1 MWAGV
6 VPYEPSLE
14 RAPMQPRRGFS
25 LLEVVVVIGVIA
37 LLLALTLPAVQ
48 SAREAAR
55 RTQCQNNL
63 RQILLATQNF
73 HDVEGSLP
81 SFYNGTSLQYPLGEW
96 DLFHMHSWRVML
108 LPYLEQS
115 ALREQVEWDALATE
129 DVNLPVAQT
138 AVATYLCPSGDDPSN
153 MGSGRLHDAILVAKD
168 DIEEKHKYYVVR
180 SDYDA
185 MAGIIVRPDPL
196 PAGADYDSVEFV
208 RWGIWGWPVFE
219 KRTTTGSKLLRY
231 RSGKFRD
238 VTDGLSNTI
247 AVVERAG
254 KPLDLLD
261 GKPNVTED
269 NPDADYPGQ
278 VGWSASNTFIWALN
292 GSGVGVNE
300 SNSRGIYS
308 FHPGGANVGIADGS
322 VRILSDATDFDTLV
336 KLYGRSDGGLPE

>member
-1 MWAGV
+1 MT
-6 VPYEPSLE
+6 
-14 RAPMQPRRGFS
+14 
-25 LLEVVVVIGVIA
+25 LLEVLVAIGVIG
-37 LLLALTLPAVQ
+37 LILAIALPAIQ

-81 SFYNGTSLQYPLGEW
+81 SFYNGTSLEYPLQEG

-115 ALREQVEWDALATE
+115 ALREQIVWDALATE
-129 DVNLPVAQT
+129 DANIPVAQT
-138 AVATYLCPSGDDPSN
+138 PVATYLCPSGNDPSH
-153 MGSGRLHDAILVAKD
+153 MGWGRRYDAIALDKD
-168 DIEEKHKYYVVR
+168 DIQEKHKYHVVR

-185 MAGIIVRPDPL
+185 MAGIVDWP
-196 PAGADYDSVEFV
+196 DSVGAGTDSNSVDFV
-208 RWGIWGWPVFE
+208 HWGIWGWPVFE

-247 AVVERAG
+247 AIVERAG
-254 KPLDLLD
+254 KPLDLLN
-261 GKPNVTED
+261 GKPNVTEY
-269 NPDADYPGQ
+269 NPNADYPGQ
-278 VGWSASNTFIWALN
+278 VGWSASNTFAWALN
-292 GSGVGVNE
+292 GPGVGVNE
-300 SNSRGIYS
+300 SNSKGIYS

-322 VRILSDATDFDTLV
+322 VRFLSDATDFETLV

>member
-1 MWAGV
+1 MT
-6 VPYEPSLE
+6 
-14 RAPMQPRRGFS
+14 
-25 LLEVVVVIGVIA
+25 LLEVLIAISVIGLI
-37 LLLALTLPAVQ
+37 LAIMLPAVQ

-63 RQILLATQNF
+63 RQIVLATQNF

-81 SFYNGTSLQYPLGEW
+81 SFYNGTSLEYPLQEW

-115 ALREQVEWDALATE
+115 ALREQVEWDALATG
-129 DVNLPVAQT
+129 DANIPVAQSPVT
-138 AVATYLCPSGDDPSN
+138 TCLCPSGGDPSH
-153 MGSGRLHDAILVAKD
+153 MGWGLKHDNSGYDPD
-168 DIEEKHKYYVVR
+168 DIAEKYKYYVVR

-185 MAGIIVRPDPL
+185 MAGIQVLPDPL
-196 PAGADYDSVEFV
+196 PAGAHPASVDFV

-219 KRTTTGSKLLRY
+219 ERTTTASQLLRY

-254 KPLDLLD
+254 KPLDMLN
-261 GKPNVTED
+261 GKPNVTVQ

-278 VGWSASNTFIWALN
+278 VGWSASNTFSWALN
-292 GSGVGVNE
+292 GNGVGVNE

-308 FHPGGANVGIADGS
+308 FHPGGATIAIADGS
-322 VRILSDATDFDTLV
+322 VRFLSDATDFDTLV